1 MSDQTPDESLH
12 LPSLVIRNFRGIDE
26 LTIPRL
32 VLQPRFVGRTHVADR
47 ARS

>member
-26 LTIPRL
+26 LTIPP
-32 VLQPRFVGRTHVADR
+32 PRQGDAAGR
-47 ARS
+47 